1 MLIIL
6 QPTTLKLFRDLFQ
19 IFYEPLVRVYK
30 SANVYSSITDFAVF
44 VSDTVATIEAAQ
56 RQDLSADPNQTVQA
70 FIDLC
75 ARHEHNLY
83 KFIHE
88 VHIHD
93 NGLFS
98 NLMGWV
104 EGILAFLK
112 LGPGG
117 GGHALDMNAMFRA
130 AIDSGAVDSA
140 RAVTEI
146 MRLVKWQVSRKRW
159 HAAKTQQKMAHGG
172 PADDAAAANG
182 PPGFNAFSVADFGL
196 NEQDLEE
203 LELDEDD
210 EVSSSES
217 EADDDELEAAD
228 PIAAERK
235 RRLKERE
242 KLRRSAGEP
251 KKPTVVELKKLH
263 PPFVDMLRAVL
274 AE

>member
-1 MLIIL
+1 
-6 QPTTLKLFRDLFQ
+6 
-19 IFYEPLVRVYK
+19 VRVYK

-44 VSDTVATIEAAQ
+44 VSDAVATIEAAQ

-93 NGLFS
+93 NGLFG

-104 EGILAFLK
+104 EGILSFLK
-112 LGPGG
+112 NGPGG
-117 GGHALDMNAMFRA
+117 AGDHALDMNAMFRA
-130 AIDSGAVDSA
+130 AIDSGAVDSG
-140 RAVTEI
+140 RAVAEI
-146 MRLVKWQVSRKRW
+146 TRLVKWQVARKRW

-172 PADDAAAANG
+172 PGDDAAADATAAAADG
-182 PPGFNAFSVADFGL
+182 PPGFRAFSVADFGL
-196 NEQDLEE
+196 DAQDLEE

-210 EVSSSES
+210 AASGSES
-217 EADDDELEAAD
+217 EAADDELEATD
-228 PIAAERK
+228 PIAAER
-235 RRLKERE
+235 RRRARDRER
-242 KLRRSAGEP
+242 LRRSAGEP
-251 KKPTVVELKKLH
+251 SKPPVVELRKLH
-263 PPFVDMLRAVL
+263 PAFVDMLRATL

>member
-1 MLIIL
+1 MP
-6 QPTTLKLFRDLFQ
+6 QPTTLRLFRDLFQ

-30 SANVYSSITDFAVF
+30 SANVYNSITDFAVF
-44 VSDTVATIEAAQ
+44 VSDTIRTIEAAQ

-75 ARHEHNLY
+75 ARHEDNLY

-112 LGPGG
+112 TGPGG

-130 AIDSGAVDSA
+130 AIDSGVVDGEL
-140 RAVTEI
+140 AVTEI
-146 MRLVKWQVSRKRW
+146 MRLVKWQVARKRW
-159 HAAKTQQKMAHGG
+159 HHAKTQQKMAHGG
-172 PADDAAAANG
+172 PADDDDPNSPVATLQK
-182 PPGFNAFSVADFGL
+182 AFSVSDFGL
-196 NEQDLEE
+196 DEQDIAE
-203 LELDEDD
+203 LELDEED

-217 EADDDELEAAD
+217 EAEDDELEAVD
-228 PIAAERK
+228 PIAAER
-235 RRLKERE
+235 RRRMKERE

-251 KKPTVVELKKLH
+251 KKPPVVELKKLH
-263 PPFVDMLRAVL
+263 PAFVDMLRAVL